1 MFGLLDYIKIGA
13 GAAFGIVLM
22 LSFNLLIH
30 DPSIRRE
37 ARQGYVL
44 EAQKIALEAKLA
56 ERDRQIKAGQLV
68 IESYQEQLRN
78 ARKAEQERI
87 EQTEQEIADYEK
99 KLAAAGRSCLLN
111 SDDIEWMRK

>member
-1 MFGLLDYIKIGA
+1 MLSLLDYLKIGA
-13 GAAFGIVLM
+13 GLAAGIVLM
-22 LSFNLLIH
+22 LGFNALIH
-30 DPSIRRE
+30 DPMIERE
-37 ARQGYVL
+37 ARQGYVF
-44 EAQKIALEAKLA
+44 EAQKIALEMQLA
-56 ERDRQIKAGQLV
+56 ERDRQIKAGQMV

-78 ARKAEQERI
+78 ARRAEQERN